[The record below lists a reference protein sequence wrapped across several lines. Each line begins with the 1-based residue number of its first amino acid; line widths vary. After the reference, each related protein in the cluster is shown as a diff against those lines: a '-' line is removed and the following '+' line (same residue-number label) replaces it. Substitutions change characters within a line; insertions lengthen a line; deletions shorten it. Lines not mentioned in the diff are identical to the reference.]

1 MVPQTVALRS
11 IDRVN
16 IMGVVKGQGLR
27 LVLAIALICPVFP
40 QAKATAKV
48 PAANEPATSKT
59 ALSAEN
65 LVRQWLKRLNA
76 LADWVPEKT
85 AGAGELVDKFADLY
99 DPSAL
104 QLTGPNE
111 NQMGTV
117 IYSGLE
123 GVRKWAGDFAR
134 TYSHAEFR
142 IQEHTQEVKTA
153 ALFHTANAPWGGL
166 DVAVELGS
174 LYTIRQN
181 KRKYSTPGAAF
192 FDFTPEGKI
201 KFLRLFLEKDETVEI
216 VP

>member
-1 MVPQTVALRS
+1 MTA
-11 IDRVN
+11 
-16 IMGVVKGQGLR
+16 VKGRGCLS
-27 LVLAIALICPVFP
+27 LGFAIALACPVFP
-40 QAKATAKV
+40 QGKSTTEASA
-48 PAANEPATSKT
+48 PGISKPS
-59 ALSAEN
+59 LNAEN

-76 LADWVPEKT
+76 LADWVPEK
-85 AGAGELVDKFADLY
+85 AASPDDIADQFVKLY

-117 IYSGLE
+117 IYSGLK

-142 IQEHTQEVKTA
+142 IQEHTREVKTV
-153 ALFHTANAPWGGL
+153 ALFHTATAPWGGL

-181 KRKYSTPGAAF
+181 NKKYSTPGAAF

-201 KFLRLFLEKDETVEI
+201 KFLRLFLQKDETVEI

>member
-1 MVPQTVALRS
+1 MALVCSVTGQVKAASEPPGTTDTVVTR
-11 IDRVN
+11 
-16 IMGVVKGQGLR
+16 
-27 LVLAIALICPVFP
+27 P
-40 QAKATAKV
+40 
-48 PAANEPATSKT
+48 

-65 LVRQWLKRLNA
+65 LVREWLKRLNA
-76 LADWVPEKT
+76 LADWAPDKAAT
-85 AGAGELVDKFADLY
+85 PAQFVDKFAELY
-99 DPSAL
+99 DPAAL

-134 TYSHAEFR
+134 TYSHSEYR

-153 ALFHTANAPWGGL
+153 ALFHTATAPWGGL
-166 DVAVELGS
+166 DVAVELGTF
-174 LYTIRQN
+174 YTIRDS
-181 KRKYSTPGAAF
+181 RKKFSTPGAAF

-201 KFLRLFLEKDETVEI
+201 KFLRLFMQKDETIEI

>member
-1 MVPQTVALRS
+1 MS
-11 IDRVN
+11 
-16 IMGVVKGQGLR
+16 VVKGCGGLS
-27 LVLAIALICPVFP
+27 VVFATALTCPVFP
-40 QAKATAKV
+40 QATAKA
-48 PAANEPATSKT
+48 PAATDHAISKP

-85 AGAGELVDKFADLY
+85 ANAAEFVDQFADLY

-134 TYSHAEFR
+134 AYSHAEFR
-142 IQEHTQEVKTA
+142 IQEHTQDVKTA
-153 ALFHTANAPWGGL
+153 ALFHTASAPWGGL
-166 DVAVELGS
+166 EVAVELGS
-174 LYTIRQN
+174 LYTVRQSN
-181 KRKYSTPGAAF
+181 RKYSTPGAAF

-201 KFLRLFLEKDETVEI
+201 KFLRLFLSKDETVEI

>member
-1 MVPQTVALRS
+1 MT
-11 IDRVN
+11 
-16 IMGVVKGQGLR
+16 VVKGRGCLS
-27 LVLAIALICPVFP
+27 LVYAIALACPVLP
-40 QAKATAKV
+40 QAKPTGEA
-48 PAANEPATSKT
+48 PARNDSAIKPSLN
-59 ALSAEN
+59 AEN

-76 LADWVPEKT
+76 LADWVPEKSKSPD
-85 AGAGELVDKFADLY
+85 AIVDRFADLY
-99 DPSAL
+99 DASAL

-117 IYSGLE
+117 IYSGLK

-153 ALFHTANAPWGGL
+153 ALFHTATAPWGGL

-174 LYTIRQN
+174 FYTIRQSN
-181 KRKYSTPGAAF
+181 KKYSTPGAAF

-201 KFLRLFLEKDETVEI
+201 KFVRLFMQKDETVEI

>member
-1 MVPQTVALRS
+1 MSA
-11 IDRVN
+11 
-16 IMGVVKGQGLR
+16 VKGRSVLS
-27 LVLAIALICPVFP
+27 LVFAIASAAPVFP
-40 QAKATAKV
+40 QAGT
-48 PAANEPATSKT
+48 PAVTSKP
-59 ALSAEN
+59 ALNAEN

-76 LADWVPEKT
+76 LADSVSEKS
-85 AGAGELVDKFADLY
+85 ASSEPLVAQFIELY

-153 ALFHTANAPWGGL
+153 ALFHTATAPWGGL
-166 DVAVELGS
+166 DVAVELGGF
-174 LYTIRQN
+174 YTLRQN
-181 KRKYSTPGAAF
+181 QKKYSAPGAAF
-192 FDFTPEGKI
+192 FDFTPDGKI
-201 KFLRLFLEKDETVEI
+201 KFLRLFMQKDETVEI

>member
-1 MVPQTVALRS
+1 MS
-11 IDRVN
+11 
-16 IMGVVKGQGLR
+16 VVKGHGLS
-27 LVLAIALICPVFP
+27 LVLATALTCPLFA
-40 QAKATAKV
+40 QAKANDPSV
-48 PAANEPATSKT
+48 SKPQ
-59 ALSAEN
+59 LSAEN

-76 LADWVPEKT
+76 LADWVPDKT
-85 AGAGELVDKFADLY
+85 ANPVVDQFADLY

-181 KRKYSTPGAAF
+181 NKKYSTPGAVF

-201 KFLRLFLEKDETVEI
+201 KFLRLFLAKDETVEI

>member
-1 MVPQTVALRS
+1 MKRRRGLS
-11 IDRVN
+11 
-16 IMGVVKGQGLR
+16 VVF
-27 LVLAIALICPVFP
+27 AIALTCPAFP
-40 QAKATAKV
+40 QAKGTGQASVTVAS
-48 PAANEPATSKT
+48 SKPG
-59 ALSAEN
+59 LNAEN

-76 LADWVPEKT
+76 LADWVPEKN
-85 AGAGELVDKFADLY
+85 AGPDDLVGNFANLY

-104 QLTGPNE
+104 QLSGPNE

-123 GVRKWAGDFAR
+123 GIRKWAGDFAR

-142 IQEHTQEVKTA
+142 IQEHTQEMKTA
-153 ALFHTANAPWGGL
+153 ALFHAANAPWGGL

-174 LYTIRQN
+174 LYTLRHSN
-181 KRKYSTPGAAF
+181 KKYSTPGAAF

-201 KFLRLFLEKDETVEI
+201 KFLRLFLAEDETVEI